1 MSKIRLHGSSSGYT
15 EIAPVAASGNNT
27 LTLPNDGTI
36 ISKDAAGA
44 IGVTSV
50 HTTNITTTGI
60 ATITTAKIGAGVT
73 ITESGIEASGIG
85 ITVANING
93 GSIGGRKNIAINGA
107 MQVAQRGTSRSA
119 TTQGN
124 GYATVDRFAWQWN
137 NITVTATENQSDLSS
152 SDTPYTLGFRKYHRM
167 TLASAGTAAANS
179 YIEQIYKIEAQDL
192 ATSGWEYTNPNSFLT
207 FSFWFRCSTN
217 QTFYTTLRTR
227 DGTERGYTFS
237 FTATGNNEWTK
248 IVHSIP
254 GNSGITINNDNG
266 EGLVYYMIPY
276 YGTNYTTSSHT
287 LNTWGTFASSS
298 YCPDMATTWL
308 TAGASTFD
316 VTGVQF
322 EAGPQ
327 ATAFEHRSHGDEL
340 ELCKRYYEQFNS
352 EGLTEAPF
360 GVGYFESDTQLRAV
374 VPLHEK
380 RADVSFSSTAAS
392 TFASMNT
399 NNMPAGSSISLY
411 KTGKKAAIIML
422 TLGSS
427 VTSGDGRAGIL
438 CAQSSTEATLKF
450 SAEL

>member
-44 IGVTSV
+44 VGVTSV
-50 HTTNITTTGI
+50 VTTT
-60 ATITTAKIGAGVT
+60 ATITTAKVGAAVT
-73 ITESGIEASGIG
+73 ISESGIEASGIG

-93 GSIGGRKNIAINGA
+93 GSIGGRRNLAINGA
-107 MQVAQRGTSRSA
+107 MNVAQRGTSRSA
-119 TTQGN
+119 TSQGN
-124 GYATVDRFAWQWN
+124 GFATVDRFVYQWN
-137 NITVTATENQSDLSS
+137 HFSVTATENQSDLSS

-167 TLASAGTAAANS
+167 TLASAGTAAVNS
-179 YIEQIYKIEAQDL
+179 YIEHRYKFEAQDL

-254 GNSGITINNDNG
+254 GNSGITMNNDNG

-287 LNTWGTFASSS
+287 LNSWGTFSSSS
-298 YCPDMATTWL
+298 YCPDMASTWL

-322 EAGPQ
+322 EVGSQ
-327 ATAFEHRSHGDEL
+327 ATAFEHRSFGEEL
-340 ELCKRYYEQFNS
+340 SLCQRYYFQDTTTIAGIFIPDS
-352 EGLTEAPF
+352 ADTDSAYGGLSFPVPMRAAPTVVF
-360 GVGYFESDTQLRAV
+360 GDNAGNNAGVVTQHGAA
-374 VPLHEK
+374 HGI
-380 RADVSFSSTAAS
+380 AATAADIS
-392 TFASMNT
+392 INRIGKCAKSSGNWTTSASH
-399 NNMPAGSSISLY
+399 PI
-411 KTGKKAAIIML
+411 AAKIA
-422 TLGSS
+422 S
-427 VTSGDGRAGIL
+427 
-438 CAQSSTEATLKF
+438 AT
-450 SAEL
+450 AEL